1 MSQPITPLS
10 SQLQEFDTVSAFP
23 TLITTLT
30 RNMNTGGK
38 DPVLRALDCL
48 PKNHLS
54 NVKRKLERAIHEET
68 LTMDEKTRTKFLK
81 SVSSSESES
90 KLGIAFHVSC
100 TAVDGAL
107 KHSYPD
113 CDCLYYRP
121 IFSNEQEAAQ
131 ALMEWIKKNKFHL
144 VKHNNSFYFKMN
156 IEKEKD
162 EKVERS
168 ENLERNEKQVD
179 LTLKT
184 CLAIVRKQTS
194 IYCYDVS
201 NHVYDISFAPVSAIP
216 SIDLACR
223 EKNDDD

>member
-1 MSQPITPLS
+1 MSQSLTPLTNE
-10 SQLQEFDTVSAFP
+10 LEDFDTVSAFP

-30 RNMNTGGK
+30 RNMNTGASGALGAK
-38 DPVLRALDCL
+38 DPILRALDCL

-68 LTMDEKTRTKFLK
+68 LTMDEKTRTKFFNNTK
-81 SVSSSESES
+81 AAESES

-100 TAVDGAL
+100 SAVDGAL

-121 IFSNEQEAAQ
+121 IFTDETQAAQ
-131 ALMEWIKKNKFHL
+131 ALLDWIKKNKFHL
-144 VKHNNSFYFKMN
+144 VKHNNSFYFKSN
-156 IEKEKD
+156 VEKEQT
-162 EKVERS
+162 
-168 ENLERNEKQVD
+168 EKQVD

-184 CLAIVRKQTS
+184 CTDIVRKQTS

-201 NHVYDISFAPVSAIP
+201 NHVYDVSFSPVSADP
-216 SIDLACR
+216 SIDLMCH
-223 EKNDDD
+223 EKDDEEE